1 MEIRPFAIRH
11 SLFEIM
17 YTQAV
22 EDYLKTIY
30 ELQAH
35 HKTVSTTMLADHLS
49 IAPASVTGMLKK
61 LAEMRLVDYARYQGV
76 TLTPTGEKIALEVVR
91 HHRLI
96 ELYLAEALGVPWDK
110 VHDEAEKWEHV
121 LSEDI
126 EERIDRFLGSP
137 RWDPHGAPI
146 PDKSGNIEQRPRVRL
161 CDITHPQ
168 DVRVLEVSD
177 HDPELLRYLGKLNI
191 YPQTDLTIL
200 SIEPFDKSMTVRHQQ
215 STHTLS
221 ALVTSYIWVLPE
233 EHMKKGQAN
242 AV

>member
-1 MEIRPFAIRH
+1 MLKSI
-11 SLFEIM
+11 
-17 YTQAV
+17 
-22 EDYLKTIY
+22 EDYLKNIY
-30 ELQAH
+30 ELQEH
-35 HKTVSTTMLADHLS
+35 FERVTTNQLAEKMG
-49 IAPASVTGMLKK
+49 ITPASATGMIKK
-61 LAEMRLVDYARYQGV
+61 LAAMNLVKYRPYQGV
-76 TLTPTGEKIALEVVR
+76 ELTDTGRLMALEVIR

-96 ELYLAEALGVPWDK
+96 ELFLAKALGVPWDR

-146 PDKSGNIEQRPRVRL
+146 PDKMGNIEQRPRVRL

-168 DVRVLEVSD
+168 AVRVLEVSD

-191 YPQTDLTIL
+191 YPQTVLTIL

>member
-1 MEIRPFAIRH
+1 MLKSI
-11 SLFEIM
+11 
-17 YTQAV
+17 
-22 EDYLKTIY
+22 EDYLKNIY
-30 ELQAH
+30 ELQEH
-35 HKTVSTTMLADHLS
+35 FERVTTNQLAEKMG
-49 IAPASVTGMLKK
+49 ITPASATGMIKK
-61 LAEMRLVDYARYQGV
+61 LAAMNLVKYRPYQGV
-76 TLTPTGEKIALEVVR
+76 ELTDAGRLMALEVIR

-96 ELYLAEALGVPWDK
+96 ELFLAKALGVPWDR

-146 PDKSGNIEQRPRVRL
+146 PDKAGNIEQRPRVRL

-168 DVRVLEVSD
+168 AVRVLEVSD

-200 SIEPFDKSMTVRHQQ
+200 PIEPFDKSMTVRHQQ

-233 EHMKKGQAN
+233 EHMKKGQAD